1 MNDQNPLDKTDEAT
15 WSPWAHPNAKLW
27 FRELFEHSYLP
38 LMIEDSV
45 GNSESDTDEDV
56 VRLMLALS
64 VMLGQEGIWPEQR
77 KTVLRTVVNRVT
89 ETIGRLRDGPISL
102 DKNRVRSM
110 IQNQMELELE
120 HLRHRI
126 GVSDEQPSETPNWG
140 KFWS

>member
-45 GNSESDTDEDV
+45 GNSDSDTDEDV
-56 VRLMLALS
+56 VR
-64 VMLGQEGIWPEQR
+64 
-77 KTVLRTVVNRVT
+77 LRTVVNRVT